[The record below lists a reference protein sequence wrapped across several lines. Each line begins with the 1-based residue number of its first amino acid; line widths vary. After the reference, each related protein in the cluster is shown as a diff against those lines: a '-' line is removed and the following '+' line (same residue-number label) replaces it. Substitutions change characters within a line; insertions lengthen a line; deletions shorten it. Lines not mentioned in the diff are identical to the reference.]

1 MADFKGMQ
9 YLKDKLVSKKHR
21 VDIRYDYYDM
31 KNIVYDFGI
40 SSPPE
45 LRWFMGTLGWCGKAV
60 DALADRLVFRGFK
73 NDVYNFNSIY
83 DDNNKDVLT
92 DSAIQAALIGSCSFI
107 YITADENGY
116 PRMRVIDGRHATGVI
131 DPITNMLKEGYAVL
145 EFDEYDRPITEAYLL
160 PGLTT
165 IYEDGKLTRVIRN
178 EAPAPLLVP
187 VINRPDAVRPFG
199 HSRISRACM
208 SIMSGAVRTVKRSEI
223 ASEFF
228 SYPQKYVLGMSEN
241 SEEMDKWQAT
251 MSAMLRIDKDSEG
264 DRPVVG
270 QFQASSMTPH
280 ADMLRMFAG
289 LFAGETGLTLD
300 DLGFPSQNPSSAEA
314 IKASHE
320 SLRLTARK
328 AQRDIGTGFLNAGY
342 LASCI
347 RDNRP
352 YRRQELASVT
362 AAWDPI
368 FEPDNSTLTTIGDA
382 VAKINTAVPG
392 YIDREVLRELT
403 GIDGSDYAANDNIIT
418 ADAAAL
424 NNILGIEPEE

>member
-1 MADFKGMQ
+1 MADFKGLD
-9 YLKDKLVSKKHR
+9 YLKAKLQRKKLR
-21 VDIRYDYYDM
+21 VDVRYDYYDM
-31 KNIVYDFGI
+31 KNVVYDFGI
-40 SSPPE
+40 STPPE
-45 LRWFMGTLGWCGKAV
+45 LRWFMGALGWCGKAV
-60 DALADRLVFRGFK
+60 DSLADRLVFRGFK
-73 NDVYNFNSIY
+73 NDIYNFSTIFN
-83 DDNNKDVLT
+83 DNNKDVLT
-92 DSAIQAALIGSCSFI
+92 DSAVQAALIGSCSFI

-116 PRMRVIDGRHATGVI
+116 PRMRVIDGRHATGII

-145 EFDEYDRPITEAYLL
+145 EFDEFDRPLKEAYLI
-160 PGLTT
+160 PGMTMVL
-165 IYEDGKLTRVIRN
+165 EGGKLTSVIRN

-208 SIMSGAVRTVKRSEI
+208 SIMNAAIRTVKRSEI

-251 MSAMLRIDKDSEG
+251 MSAMLRIDKDEQG
-264 DRPVVG
+264 DKPVVG
-270 QFQASSMTPH
+270 QFQSVSMTPH
-280 ADMLRMFAG
+280 TDMLRMFAG

-314 IKASHE
+314 IKSGHE
-320 SLRLTARK
+320 TLRLTARK

-347 RDNRP
+347 RDQRP
-352 YRRQELASVT
+352 YSRQELARVYAT
-362 AAWDPI
+362 WEPI

-382 VAKINTAVPG
+382 VSKINTAVPG
-392 YIDREVLRELT
+392 YIDREVMREIT
-403 GIDGSDYAANDNIIT
+403 GIDGADYRQDDNLTTNLEEFNSLIDL
-418 ADAAAL
+418 A
-424 NNILGIEPEE
+424 PEE